1 MNTIKIKE
9 VYSVELFHFTK
20 RFLYLMLCFLYQ
32 MHQSLRAL
40 SIMLNMQNDEIRC
53 AFDSSCQLP
62 LLFIS
67 FSFLFLSLCLN
78 AIKKL
83 LTKYPTRHKSELKKR
98 TKLTQLHMIKCF
110 QADLIQF
117 NFKLFQ
123 FLLMCVCMT
132 CCVCAS
138 VHATVWT
145 DRLSHTRANKHYLW
159 TPSPPPP
166 SCQIPRKRQ
175 KKLHCMPAKRRK
187 SQFYFEVE
195 MTQRRPACPVCYK
208 WTLCLQTG

>member
-9 VYSVELFHFTK
+9 VQSVELFPLHKKVSVSNALF
-20 RFLYLMLCFLYQ
+20 CFLYQ

-123 FLLMCVCMT
+123 FLLMCVYDLLCM
-132 CCVCAS
+132 CICACNS
-138 VHATVWT
+138 V
-145 DRLSHTRANKHYLW
+145 DRQVVTHKG
-159 TPSPPPP
+159 
-166 SCQIPRKRQ
+166 K
-175 KKLHCMPAKRRK
+175 
-187 SQFYFEVE
+187 
-195 MTQRRPACPVCYK
+195 
-208 WTLCLQTG
+208 